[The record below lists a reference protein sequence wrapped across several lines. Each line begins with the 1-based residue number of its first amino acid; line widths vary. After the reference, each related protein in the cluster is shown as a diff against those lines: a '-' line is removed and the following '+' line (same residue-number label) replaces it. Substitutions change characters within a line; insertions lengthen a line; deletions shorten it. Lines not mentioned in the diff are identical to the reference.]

1 MDQNRKFAEMTGF
14 CKDHCP
20 DDSCDICCT
29 DFSDPREV
37 LKVVMEREDWYDF
50 LIWSDGSYEPDER
63 TTCWINVDFITTPG
77 KLRDTWIEWK
87 ESQIRR
93 SLDSLGIKNEGRI
106 DPDNPDF
113 IIVDGPV
120 KS

>member
-1 MDQNRKFAEMTGF
+1 MDQNRKFAEMNGIKPTFSLPNECGREVY
-14 CKDHCP
+14 P
-20 DDSCDICCT
+20 

-77 KLRDTWIEWK
+77 KLRDTWIAFK
-87 ESQIRR
+87 E
-93 SLDSLGIKNEGRI
+93 KTA
-106 DPDNPDF
+106 
-113 IIVDGPV
+113 
-120 KS
+120 